1 MRPAICSIDCSRF
14 PRDPREISRLGAPW
28 RQRRGAA
35 GGAIPGA
42 AAFSAMMGEP
52 EKTIL
57 VVEDDDDVRDVAAGV
72 LEAAGYRIFEA
83 SNADAA
89 YRLLRDHPDLR
100 IDLLFTDVVMPGRL
114 DGVSLA
120 DAAVA
125 LRPSLKVLYTT
136 GFADL
141 VRDHRDAK
149 LWGQV
154 LNKPYRPV
162 ELCRIVGDVLLG
174 RKARRR

>member
-1 MRPAICSIDCSRF
+1 MRGR
-14 PRDPREISRLGAPW
+14 
-28 RQRRGAA
+28 A
-35 GGAIPGA
+35 GGAIRGV
-42 AAFSAMMGEP
+42 AAFSPMMGEP

-57 VVEDDDDVRDVAAGV
+57 VVEDDDDVRDLAASV

-83 SNADAA
+83 TNADAA

-162 ELCRIVGDVLLG
+162 ELTRVVEAVLHVGKL
-174 RKARRR
+174 RRR